1 MAAVRSADGTAIVYD
16 QSGHGPALDSRRRR
30 HEHPL
35 QRVQASAAQTPR
47 RTLHGTQ
54 LRPSRP
60 RGQRRHQPYTV
71 GREIED
77 IEALIDQ
84 ACASAYLYGHS
95 SGGCLALDA
104 AAQLGAKVSK
114 LAMYEA
120 PYNDDPAFRQV
131 WAHYLEQLT
140 AALTENRH
148 GDAIALFMELVGI
161 PAEQIEG
168 MRRAPFWPGME
179 AVAPTLAYD
188 HAGVIG
194 QDPSVPVKR
203 AAQVDVPALVLY
215 GNRRRALHDPDRP
228 DPEPHPPARRAPG
241 PGRPEPQRR
250 PGCARPRPHRV
261 PVMTIL
267 DERLDATFAALADP
281 TRRAILARLATGD
294 ATVNELAEPFDMT
307 LPGISKHLKVLEQ
320 CGLISRTRRAQF
332 RPCHLERERLDAAA
346 DWIETNRRIWAQR
359 FDKLEAHLR
368 DIQDAGH
375 G

>member
-16 QSGHGPALDSRRRR
+16 QSGHGPALILVDGATSTRSSGSKPQLHKLLAEHFTVLSYDRRGRGDSGD
-30 HEHPL
+30 
-35 QRVQASAAQTPR
+35 T
-47 RTLHGTQ
+47 
-54 LRPSRP
+54 
-60 RGQRRHQPYTV
+60 QPYTV

-84 ACASAYLYGHS
+84 AGASAYLYGHS

-215 GNRRRALHDPDRP
+215 GTAGAPFMTRTALTLSR
-228 DPEPHPPARRAPG
+228 
-241 PGRPEPQRR
+241 
-250 PGCARPRPHRV
+250 
-261 PVMTIL
+261 
-267 DERLDATFAALADP
+267 
-281 TRRAILARLATGD
+281 
-294 ATVNELAEPFDMT
+294 T
-307 LPGISKHLKVLEQ
+307 LPHAELQALDGQNHNVDPGVLAPV
-320 CGLISRTRRAQF
+320 LTAFLS
-332 RPCHLERERLDAAA
+332 
-346 DWIETNRRIWAQR
+346 
-359 FDKLEAHLR
+359 
-368 DIQDAGH
+368 
-375 G
+375 